1 VRDLSKSRTRSEK
14 RARTP
19 KVLKKELVMPID
31 EKTEEDMEK
40 EMKARKDAAEKIK
53 KRQEKYMQD
62 LQAKRE
68 KDQAVAEEE
77 RKKKERLK

>member
-1 VRDLSKSRTRSEK
+1 
-14 RARTP
+14 
-19 KVLKKELVMPID
+19 MPID

>member
-1 VRDLSKSRTRSEK
+1 
-14 RARTP
+14 
-19 KVLKKELVMPID
+19 MPID

-77 RKKKERLK
+77 RKKKDRLK

>member
-1 VRDLSKSRTRSEK
+1 
-14 RARTP
+14 
-19 KVLKKELVMPID
+19 MPID

-68 KDQAVAEEE
+68 KDQAVADEE